1 MFHILSP
8 DASKTT
14 AENEKTAGCKSPDCY
29 AGCPCFLNTF
39 SCISEKLMPRAKADF
54 TKNNGFKAFYGFRQG
69 NTLIQPQYTE
79 DSRLFRAK
87 QGGYPNPMPTSVSGL
102 PSLSPVTHR
111 DALYAGFKPLLGR
124 YTMKQVFW
132 LVEPMGSRGISPQI
146 SQYD

>member
-1 MFHILSP
+1 MARRHQVFPVFHILSP

-54 TKNNGFKAFYGFRQG
+54 TKTNSFKAFSSFWQEIP
-69 NTLIQPQYTE
+69 LIQPQYSS

-87 QGGYPNPMPTSVSGL
+87 QGGYPNPMPTSGSCP

-111 DALYAGFKPLLGR
+111 DSLRAGFKPLLGKI
-124 YTMKQVFW
+124 YHEANI
-132 LVEPMGSRGISPQI
+132 LAC
-146 SQYD
+146 